1 MCRDYRY
8 HNVDT
13 WEVMEDQSRS
23 GHRASIID
31 LSFFRTSSTL
41 GASVKYA
48 VSRIDTIFYTCVFSS
63 IHTTNSEHYRR
74 SLSTIA
80 RSCRRHC
87 SVLSSLPRM
96 VARTE
101 AGVRTWTG
109 GQ

>member
-1 MCRDYRY
+1 MPTCVDIVDIVLYVDIMCRDYRY

-48 VSRIDTIFYTCVFSS
+48 VSRIDTIFYILYVFSS
-63 IHTTNSEHYRR
+63 IKLTPYITD
-74 SLSTIA
+74 A
-80 RSCRRHC
+80 PCR
-87 SVLSSLPRM
+87 P
-96 VARTE
+96 
-101 AGVRTWTG
+101 
-109 GQ
+109 